1 MVKRT
6 ELEAKIK
13 EKILLMGDSGVGKTY
28 TCTKIAKLVAGAG
41 KKVVYIDPEYG
52 AERELEGLTDAELE
66 MIELKIVPRWE
77 MIKPAI
83 EANDD
88 CFLKIVDGISEVF
101 DASMHYLE
109 QRFLAQGKYVVGDKE
124 QVIHDKETFVLPF
137 VSYPKVYEDVKIAC
151 TKLIEQKPHILCT
164 AHPFGSSDARQRL
177 AESIYRRFDTVLD
190 LRIQTTSIPVPSSS
204 YVALC
209 KKHRGAKVGGGAVVK
224 DHVTQLENLFKKR
237 LGIEVKECHSP

>member
-13 EKILLMGDSGVGKTY
+13 EKILLVGNSGTGKTY
-28 TCTKIAKLVAGAG
+28 SCVRVAKLVVGAG
-41 KKVVYIDPEYG
+41 KKVVYIDTDLG
-52 AERELEGLTDAELE
+52 AERELEGLIDTELE
-66 MIELKIVPRWE
+66 NIELKICTRWE
-77 MIKPAI
+77 TIKTAI
-83 EANDD
+83 ELNDD
-88 CFLKIVDGISEVF
+88 CFLKIVDGISSVF
-101 DASMHYLE
+101 DAKLHYLE
-109 QRFLAQGKYVVGDKE
+109 QRCLAQGKYIVSDKE
-124 QVIHDKETFVLPF
+124 FTISDKETFVLPY
-137 VSYPKVYEDVKIAC
+137 VSYPRIYEDVKSSC
-151 TKLIEQKPHILCT
+151 NSLIEQKAHLICT
-164 AHPFGSSDARQRL
+164 AHPFGESDSRQRL
-177 AESIYRRFDTVLD
+177 AESIYRKFDTILD